1 MSKPVE
7 TEKLQKILARVGLGS
22 RRELERWIE
31 EGRVSVNGKIAKLGD
46 RASLSDQIRVDGQLQ
61 QISKDH
67 ADGLPTVLMY
77 HKPEGEICTRH
88 DPQNRPTVFD
98 HLPRLHQKRWVM
110 VGRLDINSSGLL
122 LFTDSGELANKLMH
136 PSSEIERE
144 YAVRVLGGLDDS
156 MIKELLEGVRLEDGL
171 AKFDS
176 IVPGDGLGANRWYY
190 VTLKEGRNREIRR
203 MFEVFEKQVSRLV
216 RIRFGDVHLP
226 KSLRKGEREELDDVT
241 VRQLMALTALK
252 SAKP

>member
-46 RASLSDQIRVDGQLQ
+46 RASLSDQIRVDGHLQ

-144 YAVRVLGGLDDS
+144 YAVRVLGGLDES

-176 IVPGDGLGANRWYY
+176 IVPGDGLGVNRWYY

-216 RIRFGDVHLP
+216 RIRFGDVLLP